1 MYLLCLYSSDSTD
14 ESSCRLEFD
23 GDDVIV
29 VSSSDESDPK
39 DLQYVE
45 GDVTRPKSII
55 TVSSSSSIATRRTSS
70 AASLSLTSFDDRSS
84 EAETES
90 TKPKPKPSA
99 PPAAGADAGDG
110 DYGPA
115 IIAHCVD
122 ASGRWGRGGLFDAI
136 ARRPGGHS
144 VPAYYSQ
151 AAQRRGASEDTA
163 STQSGSS
170 SGHK

>member
-1 MYLLCLYSSDSTD
+1 MYFLCLYSSDSTD

-70 AASLSLTSFDDRSS
+70 ATSLSLTSIDDRAS

-90 TKPKPKPSA
+90 TKPKPSA
-99 PPAAGADAGDG
+99 PAAAGAGAGDD

-170 SGHK
+170 SGRK